1 MNELIDSVGR
11 RLQYLRVSVTDRC
24 NYRCRYCMPEDGITW
39 LPHEEIMSYEEI
51 FELCRIF
58 AGLGMKKVRFTG
70 GEPLLRKGMAPFLS
84 RFISAFP
91 LLRVSVTTNGS
102 LLYSL
107 AEPLIAS
114 GIQSINVS
122 LDTLSNERFRN
133 ITRNGDLSQVL
144 QGLEV
149 IRGKIRT
156 IKLNSVLYKNI
167 NEYDIE
173 SLLKY
178 AREMQFILRFIEFMP
193 ADIRIWDKNLYISNE
208 YLLSI
213 INNHGSWVQLK
224 KNDDSFS
231 GPAAYYVEENT
242 GQKIGIISAV
252 SHNFC
257 HLCNR
262 LRLSSTGQLY
272 PCLFSSISWDLLTP
286 LRKNDYST
294 VSDRLIHAVKEKPK
308 GKFFFGDSG
317 LSVSRI
323 GG

>member
-1 MNELIDSVGR
+1 MSELIDSIGR
-11 RLQYLRVSVTDRC
+11 RIQYLRVSVTDRC
-24 NYRCRYCMPEDGITW
+24 NYRCRYCMPEDGISW
-39 LPHEEIMSYEEI
+39 LSHQEIITYEEI

-70 GEPLLRKGMAPFLS
+70 GEPLLRKGMAPFLL

-102 LLYSL
+102 LLFPL
-107 AEPLIAS
+107 AESLIES
-114 GIQSINVS
+114 GLHSINVS

-144 QGLEV
+144 RGLDA
-149 IRGKIRT
+149 ISGKIKI
-156 IKLNSVLYKNI
+156 IKLNTVLYKNI

-173 SLLKY
+173 LLLQY
-178 AREMQFILRFIEFMP
+178 ARERQYVLRFLEFMP
-193 ADIRIWDKNLYISNE
+193 ADREVWDKNSYISIDF
-208 YLLSI
+208 LLSI
-213 INNHGSWVQLK
+213 IHKHGSWIQLE
-224 KNDDSFS
+224 NDGESCS
-231 GPAAYYVEENT
+231 GPAVYYREENT
-242 GQKIGIISAV
+242 GQKIGVISAV

-262 LRLSSTGQLY
+262 LRLSSTGQRY

-294 VSDRLIHAVKEKPK
+294 VMDRILQAVKEKPK
-308 GKFFFGDSG
+308 GKFFFGDTG
-317 LSVSRI
+317 VAVSRI